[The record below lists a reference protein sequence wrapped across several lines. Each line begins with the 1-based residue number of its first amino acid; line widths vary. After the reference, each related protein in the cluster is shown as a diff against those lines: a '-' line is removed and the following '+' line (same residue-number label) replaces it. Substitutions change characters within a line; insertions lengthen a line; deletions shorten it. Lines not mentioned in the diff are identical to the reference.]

1 MLQLLEEYIEQGKTR
16 EIKDLLTRSPE
27 LAKQKT
33 SKQLSPILTACYL
46 KKPEIAEI
54 ILQFVS
60 EPDLFECCA
69 LGRFDWV
76 AHHVFKNPENINQ
89 FTEDGFSPLGLA
101 VYFGHED
108 VTRYLLLKGAQ
119 VNQPSKNQMS
129 VYPLHSAIA
138 ANQNMLAKMLLEAG
152 AEVNIKQVQGITPL
166 HAAASHG
173 NIELII
179 LLLEAGA
186 DVKAKMLNGK
196 TPGDLAAEKGFQEI
210 ARILND

>member
-1 MLQLLEEYIEQGKTR
+1 MQELFEEYIEQGKSV
-16 EIKDLLTRSPE
+16 ELKDLLQRFPD

-33 SKQLSPILTACYL
+33 SKKLSPIIAACYL
-46 KKPEIAEI
+46 KKPDIAEI
-54 ILQFVS
+54 ILEYVK

-76 AHHVFKNPENINQ
+76 AHHLFKSPETINHY
-89 FTEDGFSPLGLA
+89 TEDGFSPLALA

-119 VNQPSKNQMS
+119 VNQAAKNLS
-129 VYPLHSAIA
+129 GLYPLHSAIA
-138 ANQNMLAKMLLEAG
+138 ANQNMLAKMLLEGG
-152 AEVNIKQVQGITPL
+152 ADVNVKQAQGLTPL
-166 HAAASHG
+166 HAAASNG

-186 DVKAKMLNGK
+186 DVKVRMENGK
-196 TPGDLAAEKGFQEI
+196 TPGDLAAEKGLNDI